1 MRKLYNRFQQFID
14 YFLFGIVTA
23 TLNVGLY
30 FILNEIVGLH
40 YLLANALSISV
51 AILFSFYV
59 NKKFVFKSV
68 SQDKKVIWR
77 EFSLFAGSRLVSA
90 SIDMGGLFI
99 LVEWFGMNSNW
110 AKVCVEILVATTNFL
125 VSKFIIFK

>member
-77 EFSLFAGSRLVSA
+77 EFSLFAG
-90 SIDMGGLFI
+90 
-99 LVEWFGMNSNW
+99 
-110 AKVCVEILVATTNFL
+110 
-125 VSKFIIFK
+125 